1 MGRWHTK
8 QKHSRLVDDIFFN
21 YPVVLDGGQELR
33 ASARARGAR
42 NGRHLLSVRARS
54 AKHTTAA
61 RYMPQHIRSR
71 CWTEQ
76 DLGGVH
82 RCDYA

>member
-1 MGRWHTK
+1 MEDK
-8 QKHSRLVDDIFFN
+8 SCV
-21 YPVVLDGGQELR
+21 R
-33 ASARARGAR
+33 ARARARGPQR
-42 NGRHLLSVRARS
+42 PTSFVGPRTQR
-54 AKHTTAA
+54 KHTTAA